1 MDEDMRER
9 QGYRRGFLRGV
20 LCAAFIVLAAL
31 LVYAAIR
38 LGNGLSG
45 GSASRAAE
53 KKLDMLEALI
63 DLYYLGEAD
72 EEDLVEGVYGGL
84 VEGLGDPYSVYY
96 TQEELDAML
105 ETASGTYVGIG
116 VTVTQD
122 VETGQITLLNPT
134 EGGPADLAGVKSEDI
149 LLEVDGEAVTG
160 QDLNAVVSRIKGEE
174 GTAVTLTVQRGA
186 SRLELEAVRATIE
199 TQTVS
204 YEMLD
209 GQIGYLYI
217 LEFDEV
223 TTAQFTEALAALE
236 NEGMEKLIIDLRDNP
251 GGNVQVV
258 CDILDRI
265 LPEGLIV
272 YTEDK
277 YGEREEYWSDADN
290 YLDCPLAVLIN
301 ENSASAS
308 EILRGGEGLRGRHPG
323 GDEKLRQGC
332 GAEYPG
338 PGRWDGC
345 QADGVQILHA
355 QREQYRRGR
364 HRAGCGGGDPRG
376 GIFGLCHHLRGG
388 RPAADGDRASLRRAV
403 VGKGSHGL
411 AGKYYFSTTP
421 MPARRR
427 SRQSWGTSWRF
438 SPGRAMR

>member
-1 MDEDMRER
+1 MDEDMSER

-105 ETASGTYVGIG
+105 ATASGTYVGIG

-308 EILRGGEGLRGRHPG
+308 EIFAGAVKDYGAATLVGTRSYGKGVVQSILDL
-323 GDEKLRQGC
+323 GDGTAAKLTVSKYYTPNGNNI
-332 GAEYPG
+332 
-338 PGRWDGC
+338 
-345 QADGVQILHA
+345 DGVGIEPDVEVEIPEEAYLDYVITFEEDA
-355 QREQYRRGR
+355 QLQTAIELLSDAQ
-364 HRAGCGGGDPRG
+364 
-376 GIFGLCHHLRGG
+376 
-388 RPAADGDRASLRRAV
+388 
-403 VGKGSHGL
+403 
-411 AGKYYFSTTP
+411 
-421 MPARRR
+421 
-427 SRQSWGTSWRF
+427 
-438 SPGRAMR
+438 

>member
-122 VETGQITLLNPT
+122 VKTGQITLLNPT

-186 SRLELEAVRATIE
+186 SRLELEAVRETIE

-308 EILRGGEGLRGRHPG
+308 EIFAGAVKDYGAATLVGTRSYGKGVVQSILDL
-323 GDEKLRQGC
+323 GDGTAVKLTVSKYYTPNGNNI
-332 GAEYPG
+332 
-338 PGRWDGC
+338 
-345 QADGVQILHA
+345 DGVGIEPDVEVEIPEEAYLDYVITFEEDA
-355 QREQYRRGR
+355 QLQTAIELLSDAQ
-364 HRAGCGGGDPRG
+364 
-376 GIFGLCHHLRGG
+376 
-388 RPAADGDRASLRRAV
+388 
-403 VGKGSHGL
+403 
-411 AGKYYFSTTP
+411 
-421 MPARRR
+421 
-427 SRQSWGTSWRF
+427 
-438 SPGRAMR
+438 

>member
-38 LGNGLSG
+38 LGNGLSS

-308 EILRGGEGLRGRHPG
+308 EIFAGAVKDYGAATLVGTRSYGKGVVQSILDL
-323 GDEKLRQGC
+323 GDGTAVKLTVSKYYTPNGNNI
-332 GAEYPG
+332 
-338 PGRWDGC
+338 
-345 QADGVQILHA
+345 DGVGIEPDVEVEIPEEAYLDYVITFEEDA
-355 QREQYRRGR
+355 QLQTAIELLSDAQ
-364 HRAGCGGGDPRG
+364 
-376 GIFGLCHHLRGG
+376 
-388 RPAADGDRASLRRAV
+388 
-403 VGKGSHGL
+403 
-411 AGKYYFSTTP
+411 
-421 MPARRR
+421 
-427 SRQSWGTSWRF
+427 
-438 SPGRAMR
+438 

>member
-217 LEFDEV
+217 LECGEV

-251 GGNVQVV
+251 GGNVQIVFA
-258 CDILDRI
+258 ILDRI

-277 YGEREEYWSDADN
+277 YWEREEYWSDADN

-308 EILRGGEGLRGRHPG
+308 EIFAGAVKDYGAATLVGTRSYGKGVVQSILDL
-323 GDEKLRQGC
+323 GDGTAVKLTVSKYYTPNGNNI
-332 GAEYPG
+332 
-338 PGRWDGC
+338 
-345 QADGVQILHA
+345 DGVGIEPDVEVEIPEEAYLDYVITFEEDA
-355 QREQYRRGR
+355 QLQTAIELLSDAQ
-364 HRAGCGGGDPRG
+364 
-376 GIFGLCHHLRGG
+376 
-388 RPAADGDRASLRRAV
+388 
-403 VGKGSHGL
+403 
-411 AGKYYFSTTP
+411 
-421 MPARRR
+421 
-427 SRQSWGTSWRF
+427 
-438 SPGRAMR
+438 

>member
-186 SRLELEAVRATIE
+186 SRLELEAVRETIE

-308 EILRGGEGLRGRHPG
+308 EIFAGAVKDYGAATLVGTRSYGKGVVQSILDL
-323 GDEKLRQGC
+323 GDGTAVKLTVSKYYTPNGNNI
-332 GAEYPG
+332 
-338 PGRWDGC
+338 
-345 QADGVQILHA
+345 DGVGIEPDVEVEIPEEAYLDYVITFEEDA
-355 QREQYRRGR
+355 QLQTAIELLSDAQ
-364 HRAGCGGGDPRG
+364 
-376 GIFGLCHHLRGG
+376 
-388 RPAADGDRASLRRAV
+388 
-403 VGKGSHGL
+403 
-411 AGKYYFSTTP
+411 
-421 MPARRR
+421 
-427 SRQSWGTSWRF
+427 
-438 SPGRAMR
+438 

>member
-308 EILRGGEGLRGRHPG
+308 EIFAGAVKDYGAATLVGTRSYGKGVVQSILDL
-323 GDEKLRQGC
+323 GDGTAVKLTVSKYYTPNGNNI
-332 GAEYPG
+332 
-338 PGRWDGC
+338 
-345 QADGVQILHA
+345 DGVGIEPDVEVEIPEEAYLDYVITFEEDA
-355 QREQYRRGR
+355 QLQTAIELLSDAQ
-364 HRAGCGGGDPRG
+364 
-376 GIFGLCHHLRGG
+376 
-388 RPAADGDRASLRRAV
+388 
-403 VGKGSHGL
+403 
-411 AGKYYFSTTP
+411 
-421 MPARRR
+421 
-427 SRQSWGTSWRF
+427 
-438 SPGRAMR
+438 

>member
-45 GSASRAAE
+45 SSASRAAE

-308 EILRGGEGLRGRHPG
+308 EIFAGAVKDYGAATLVGTRSYGKGVVQSILDL
-323 GDEKLRQGC
+323 GDGTAVKLTVSKYYTPNGNNI
-332 GAEYPG
+332 
-338 PGRWDGC
+338 
-345 QADGVQILHA
+345 DGVGIEPDVEVEIPEEAYLDYVITFEEDA
-355 QREQYRRGR
+355 QLQTAIELLSDAQ
-364 HRAGCGGGDPRG
+364 
-376 GIFGLCHHLRGG
+376 
-388 RPAADGDRASLRRAV
+388 
-403 VGKGSHGL
+403 
-411 AGKYYFSTTP
+411 
-421 MPARRR
+421 
-427 SRQSWGTSWRF
+427 
-438 SPGRAMR
+438 